1 MKRMKGM
8 KKMKRMNF
16 ISIYSSFI
24 GNRQLLWLLIVFAF
38 LSSIL
43 FAQSKNTY
51 ALFDVVSNKTNN
63 NAPNEIKIV
72 SYNIRWRGGDDLK
85 KLIELFKTD
94 KEIGG
99 ASIIGLQEV
108 DRNKKRTNNENT
120 IKTISQSLDMN
131 YAWAAPPN
139 ANANDKEEETG
150 VAILSAFPLSN
161 VTRIVLPVEGPGN
174 RRRVAIGATVQIGN
188 ESVRVYSVHA
198 ETRITPEQKIE
209 QLKSV
214 VDDFEKSQ
222 IKNAIALGDF
232 NTIFPAEVENTTK
245 LFQEKNFSTPFSNKQ
260 TTWTQFLLELKLD
273 WLWLRGL
280 QAKEFGINKQITLS
294 DHFPLWAKVSLTQTQ
309 TDAPRKINEKLRKE
323 LLRMEKKD
331 QEIRNKEIEKKYQDV
346 KLGLKENK
354 IDLKN
359 TKRLKEIIAKYG
371 FPYSELV
378 GKDGTNAAFLIIQH
392 SPDHAFQEEMLPLIE
407 TAAKRGDIPAHN
419 YALLVDRTRIHKG
432 LLQLYGTQA
441 SFKDGKL
448 IVDPIEDEEKVDE
461 RRKALSLPPLD
472 EYLKMLSEMY
482 KMPVERK
489 QKPSP

>member
-1 MKRMKGM
+1 MVTVRLI
-8 KKMKRMNF
+8 RLQF
-16 ISIYSSFI
+16 IVA
-24 GNRQLLWLLIVFAF
+24 IVLCCAFF
-38 LSSIL
+38 LSS
-43 FAQSKNTY
+43 FAR
-51 ALFDVVSNKTNN
+51 DVVNDENFLEVSTKKTNDKT
-63 NAPNEIKIV
+63 PNEIKIV
-72 SYNIRWRGGDDLK
+72 SYNMRWRGGDDLK

-108 DRNKKRTNNENT
+108 DRNKKRTKNENT

-139 ANANDKEEETG
+139 VNDKEEETG
-150 VAILSAFPLSN
+150 VAILSLFPLTD
-161 VTRIVLPVEGPGN
+161 VARIVLPIEGPDN
-174 RRRVAIGATVQIGN
+174 RRRAAIGATVQIGN

-198 ETRITPEQKIE
+198 ETRISSEQKIE

-222 IKNAIALGDF
+222 IKNAIVLGDF
-232 NTIFPAEVENTTK
+232 NTIFPAEVESTTK
-245 LFQEKNFSTPFSNKQ
+245 LFQEKNFITPFSNKQ

-280 QAKEFGINKQITLS
+280 HAKESGINKQITLS
-294 DHFPLWAKVSLTQTQ
+294 DHFPLWVKVSFSQTEKQ
-309 TDAPRKINEKLRKE
+309 TDTPKKTNEKLRKE
-323 LLRMEKKD
+323 LLQMEKKD
-331 QEIRNKEIEKKYQDV
+331 QDIRNKEIAKKYQDI
-346 KLGLKENK
+346 KLARKENE

-378 GKDGTNAAFLIIQH
+378 GKDGTGAAFIIIQH
-392 SPDHAFQEEMLPLIE
+392 SADHAFQEEMLPYIE
-407 TAAKRGDIPAHN
+407 KAAKRGDIPPDN
-419 YALLVDRTRIHKG
+419 YALLVDRTRTHKG

-461 RRKALSLPPLD
+461 RRKALGLPPLE
-472 EYLKMLSEMY
+472 EYLKMLSELY

-489 QKPSP
+489 PKQN

>member
-1 MKRMKGM
+1 VND
-8 KKMKRMNF
+8 KK
-16 ISIYSSFI
+16 
-24 GNRQLLWLLIVFAF
+24 F
-38 LSSIL
+38 LE
-43 FAQSKNTY
+43 
-51 ALFDVVSNKTNN
+51 VSTKKTTDKT
-63 NAPNEIKIV
+63 PNEIKIV
-72 SYNIRWRGGDDLK
+72 SYKIRWRGGDDLK

-108 DRNKKRTNNENT
+108 DRNKKRTKNENT
-120 IKTISQSLDMN
+120 IKTIAQSLDMN

-150 VAILSAFPLSN
+150 VAILSAFPLSD
-161 VTRIVLPVEGPGN
+161 VTRIILPVEGPGN
-174 RRRVAIGATVQIGN
+174 RRRVAIGATLQIGN

-214 VDDFEKSQ
+214 IDDFEKSQ
-222 IKNAIALGDF
+222 IKNGIVLGDF

-280 QAKEFGINKQITLS
+280 QAKEFGINRQISFS
-294 DHFPLWAKVSLTQTQ
+294 DHFPLWVKASFNQTQ
-309 TDAPRKINEKLRKE
+309 TDAPKKINEKLRKE
-323 LLRMEKKD
+323 LLQMEKTD

-346 KLGLKENK
+346 KLGLKEK
-354 IDLKN
+354 EIDLKN

-378 GKDGTNAAFLIIQH
+378 GKEATNAAFIIIQH
-392 SPDHAFQEEMLPLIE
+392 SPDHAFQEEMLPYIE
-407 TAAKRGDIPAHN
+407 KGAKRGDIPTDN

-461 RRKALSLPPLD
+461 RRKALGLPPLE

-489 QKPSP
+489 QKQN

>member
-1 MKRMKGM
+1 VIIVRLIRLQFFVAIGLCCSF
-8 KKMKRMNF
+8 F
-16 ISIYSSFI
+16 ISSFA
-24 GNRQLLWLLIVFAF
+24 R
-38 LSSIL
+38 
-43 FAQSKNTY
+43 
-51 ALFDVVSNKTNN
+51 DVVNDKKFLEVSTKKTTDKT
-63 NAPNEIKIV
+63 PNEIKIV

-108 DRNKKRTNNENT
+108 DRNKKRTKNENT
-120 IKTISQSLDMN
+120 IKTIAQSLDMN

-150 VAILSAFPLSN
+150 VAILSAFPLSD
-161 VTRIVLPVEGPGN
+161 VTRIILPVEGPGN
-174 RRRVAIGATVQIGN
+174 RRRVAIGATLQIGN

-214 VDDFEKSQ
+214 IDDFEKSQ
-222 IKNAIALGDF
+222 IKNGIVLGDF

-280 QAKEFGINKQITLS
+280 QAKEFGINRQISFS
-294 DHFPLWAKVSLTQTQ
+294 DHFPLWVKASFNQTQ
-309 TDAPRKINEKLRKE
+309 TDAPKKINEKLRKE
-323 LLRMEKKD
+323 LLQMEKTD

-346 KLGLKENK
+346 KLGLKEK
-354 IDLKN
+354 EIDLKN

-378 GKDGTNAAFLIIQH
+378 GKEATNAAFIIIQH
-392 SPDHAFQEEMLPLIE
+392 SPDHAFQEEMLPYIE
-407 TAAKRGDIPAHN
+407 KGAKRGDIPTDN

-441 SFKDGKL
+441 SFKDSKL

-461 RRKALSLPPLD
+461 RRKALGLPPLE

-489 QKPSP
+489 QKQN